1 MAVGTAAALIA
12 GISALIGTGVSAA
25 GASQTAEA
33 GEELTKKA
41 EAKRK
46 KEFQEQIQ
54 LERRKQNMKGLEFL
68 AGQRGAAT
76 VASRQ
81 RSFWKDL
88 VKAGERGI

>member
-1 MAVGTAAALIA
+1 MPAGSIIAGITALIGA
-12 GISALIGTGVSAA
+12 GISAG
-25 GASQTAEA
+25 GASQSAKAE
-33 GEELTKKA
+33 EELAKRA